1 METSREKNGKRSLK
15 EYALYKGD
23 EFVDIGTSVMLYE
36 AYGISGDFLSYL
48 VSPTGRRKCES
59 AKNPRGWIAL
69 RLED

>member
-1 METSREKNGKRSLK
+1 MTKPPV

-23 EFVDIGTSVMLYE
+23 EFVDIGTSAKLDE
-36 AYGISGDFLSYL
+36 KYGISRDFLSFL

-59 AKNPRGWIAL
+59 AKKPRGWVAL